1 MRRLVP
7 FLVALP
13 LVILASGCFM
23 DTVIDA
29 NGAGTMTVK
38 FRLTTEAQL
47 EPNRKR
53 FESAHVKV
61 TSATV
66 DKDKWVTYQLKFDD
80 ITKLNSAP
88 HFQNMTVTLA
98 DADGGAKALAIK
110 NVNKNPNKMPE
121 EMVAYFG
128 KDVKLTITVP
138 GEIVTTNATSKAD
151 KTATWAYALNDFTNA
166 PELNLSVTFKPGDGA
181 AAATPA
187 PAAAQP

>member
-7 FLVALP
+7 SVVALS
-13 LVILASGCFM
+13 LAVLISGCFM

-29 NGAGTMTVK
+29 KGAGTMVVK

-61 TSATV
+61 ANATV
-66 DKDKWVTYQLKFDD
+66 DKDKWATYELKFED
-80 ITKLNSAP
+80 ITKLNSVA
-88 HFQNMTVTLA
+88 HFQNTTVTLT
-98 DADGGAKALAIK
+98 DGEGGTKALAIK

-128 KDVKLTITVP
+128 KDVRLTITVP
-138 GEIVTTNATSKAD
+138 GEIVTSNATSTAG

-166 PELNLSVTFKPGDGA
+166 PEISLTVTFKAGEGA
-181 AAATPA
+181 APA
-187 PAAAQP
+187 PATPKQ